1 MYVCMCV
8 CIVDRVEDDSRSAGQ
23 YETLSGPAAEIP
35 FRNGKT
41 TKQGN
46 KPICI
51 CIWVLIYIF
60 SMCICI

>member
-1 MYVCMCV
+1 MNVCMYVCV
-8 CIVDRVEDDSRSAGQ
+8 VDRVEDDSRSAGQ

-46 KPICI
+46 VP
-51 CIWVLIYIF
+51 IYIYMYM
-60 SMCICI
+60 STYIYI